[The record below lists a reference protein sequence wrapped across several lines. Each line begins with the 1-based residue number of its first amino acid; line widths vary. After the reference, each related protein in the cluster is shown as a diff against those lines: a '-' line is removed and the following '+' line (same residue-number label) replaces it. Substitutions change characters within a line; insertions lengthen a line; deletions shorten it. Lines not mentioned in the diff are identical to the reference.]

1 MDFTKQTAH
10 VHVPVG
16 ALYRARLNALIL
28 LLALEPELLKIK
40 LKIYITKSQKCTKWQ
55 SGYRKIKK
63 MRYTRIWILGCKI
76 MNYNWVKMFDF

>member
-63 MRYTRIWILGCKI
+63 MRYTRI
-76 MNYNWVKMFDF
+76 